1 MAQTPVKLGTFQ
13 DLMLDRQIEELVS
26 YARSVAE
33 STSGTAEAP
42 TTISALTTAG
52 GFGHVRL
59 EYSYT
64 SYNGHKYTEVWRS
77 ADTTF
82 ANAERVGA
90 TAAHFYQDFPP
101 NPQISEVLYYW
112 VRNVNM
118 YGVEGDLYGPVS
130 GSVGSNPD
138 YDLEMLLGQLGFGHF
153 ANGTYPIRTE
163 PTFPTL
169 PATNYPV
176 DCIIYLTTNQLLYK
190 NVNEAWQPVMAA
202 EDMVGEITNTQIADG
217 AISTPKLQA
226 LSVAA
231 DNIAASAIVAGK
243 IAAGA
248 LAVDDGVMQNGY
260 IKNAHITDCSVSKLI
275 AGIISAGDIYLGID
289 SLIHLDGANQ
299 RIVVSDG
306 TYNRV
311 VIGKLGTDWGI
322 EIRDD
327 SNNIILTNNGVN
339 WASVVGTGRPADG
352 ADVTAN
358 NPQGASWL
366 TDAVVYA
373 GNKISEAN
381 IGNYMSSAA
390 IVEAYIKDAQVST
403 LKIQENAVTVP
414 VGAYT
419 AGNIALGESWVT
431 IQQATIN
438 ALGQPVSIYYASA
451 YNITWASTGTV
462 TGELY
467 CRLVYSTGTKIIPE
481 YMVERQSGSPGVTL
495 RGTFSFSTMIF
506 PAGSVT
512 VYLQIRLNTTS
523 GLTQYNNAFCR
534 YLGLIG
540 MKR

>member
-33 STSGTAEAP
+33 STSGTAGYP

-64 SYNGHKYTEVWRS
+64 SYNGHKYTEIWRS

-101 NPQISEVLYYW
+101 NPQISEVLFYW

-118 YGVEGDLYGPVS
+118 DGVEGDLFGPVA

-176 DCIIYLTTNQLLYK
+176 GCIIYLTTNQLLYK

-202 EDMVGEITNTQIADG
+202 ADMVGEITSTQIADG

-226 LSVAA
+226 LAVTANEMAA
-231 DNIAASAIVAGK
+231 NAVTAGK

-248 LAVDDGVMQNGY
+248 LVVDDGVMQNGY
-260 IKNAHITDCSVSKLI
+260 IKNAHITDCSVAKLI
-275 AGIISAGDIYLGID
+275 AGIITAGDIYLGAD
-289 SLIHLDGANQ
+289 SNIHLDGANQ
-299 RIVVSDG
+299 KITVHDG
-306 TYNRV
+306 TRDRV
-311 VIGKLGTDWGI
+311 ILGKLASGWGI
-322 EIRDD
+322 EIYDANGNTILNSGGVSASMVSGLGAFALVD
-327 SNNIILTNNGVN
+327 QISAANISTYMSTAAIGEAYLGE
-339 WASVVGTGRPADG
+339 ASVG
-352 ADVTAN
+352 
-358 NPQGASWL
+358 
-366 TDAVVYA
+366 
-373 GNKISEAN
+373 
-381 IGNYMSSAA
+381 
-390 IVEAYIKDAQVST
+390 T
-403 LKIQENAVTVP
+403 LKIQADAVTVP
-414 VGAYT
+414 VHSSYDGAGCLETDYT
-419 AGNIALGESWVT
+419 ELLSGT
-431 IQQATIN
+431 IDSE
-438 ALGQPVSIYYASA
+438 GQPIHVLFTCHCNNHAGLYYS
-451 YNITWASTGTV
+451 N
-462 TGELY
+462 
-467 CRLVYSTGTKIIPE
+467 
-481 YMVERQSGSPGVTL
+481 
-495 RGTFSFSTMIF
+495 
-506 PAGSVT
+506 T
-512 VYLQIRLNTTS
+512 VYLEVLLDGVSQKSGIKVSSVSSAARNAGVAVLLYQIDGVSS
-523 GLTQYNNAFCR
+523 GNRVVTIRGKKSVEGGNAIAEIS
-534 YLGLIG
+534 YKSMLLQGI
-540 MKR
+540 KR

>member
-451 YNITWASTGTV
+451 YNITWASTGSV

-467 CRLVYSTGTKIIPE
+467 CRLVYSTGTEIIPE